1 MSKKHASGA
10 PVLLVYVVTML
21 VCLVVFGSAA
31 VVLLD
36 VFVTQPREE
45 REREQQKNENKGEEI
60 ITEVDYSAFNETVL
74 FVSAE
79 GEKLNGV
86 VMIRTLPDQ
95 ASIKLV
101 PISVKT
107 VAVVGTS
114 TETLAT
120 HFENGGITYLKNAV
134 EDAFNITFDKYIK
147 ISNDGFNRLV
157 EYLGGTSTYVFP
169 QDLYY
174 KDEETGDLTSF
185 SHGQATRTLWGDD
198 IIKIINYPL
207 YEGGDAQTAQI
218 VGEISAS
225 LINSACYTY
234 KDNIISNM
242 QNIFNTIFNNSDTDI
257 TSKGFKEKRE
267 ALEYLVENSSN
278 SSCTYRMPTGEWDQ
292 RGNFNVSEEFGTELK
307 EYFEI
312 VTEE

>member
-21 VCLVVFGSAA
+21 VCLVIFGSAA

-60 ITEVDYSAFNETVL
+60 VTEVDYSAFNETVL

-86 VMIRTLPDQ
+86 IMIRTLPDQ

-134 EDAFNITFDKYIK
+134 EDTFDITFDKYIK
-147 ISNDGFNRLV
+147 ISNDGFTRLI

-174 KDEETGDLTSF
+174 KDEETGALTSF

-207 YEGGDAQTAQI
+207 YEGGDAQAAQI

-225 LINSACYTY
+225 VINSACYTY

-267 ALEYLVENSSN
+267 ALEYLVDNATN

-292 RGNFNVSEEFGTELK
+292 RGNFNASEDFKAELK

-312 VTEE
+312 ATEE

>member
-1 MSKKHASGA
+1 MSKKRASGA
-10 PVLLVYVVTML
+10 PVLFVYVVTML
-21 VCLVVFGSAA
+21 VCLVIFGSAA

-45 REREQQKNENKGEEI
+45 REREQLKAEGSKEEI
-60 ITEVDYSAFNETVL
+60 VDKTDYSEFNETVL

-79 GEKLNGV
+79 GTKLNGAV
-86 VMIRTLPDQ
+86 LIRTLPDQ
-95 ASIKLV
+95 TSIKLI

-114 TETLAT
+114 TETLYT

-134 EDAFNITFDKYIK
+134 EDIFDIKCDKYIK
-147 ISNDGFNRLV
+147 ISNDGFDRLV

-174 KDEETGDLTSF
+174 RDEATGALTNF
-185 SHGQATRTLWGDD
+185 SHGQANRTLWGDD
-198 IIKIINYPL
+198 IIKIISYPL
-207 YEGGDAQTAQI
+207 YDGGDAQAVQV

-234 KDNIISNM
+234 KDNIITNM
-242 QNIFNTIFNNSDTDI
+242 QNIFNAIFNNSDTDI

-267 ALEYLVENSSN
+267 ALEYLVENADTSA
-278 SSCTYRMPTGEWDQ
+278 CTYRMPTGEWDE
-292 RGNFNVSEEFGTELK
+292 RGNFNVSEEFKTELK
-307 EYFEI
+307 EYFELE
-312 VTEE
+312 TEE

>member
-10 PVLLVYVVTML
+10 PVLFVYVVTML
-21 VCLVVFGSAA
+21 VCLVIFGSAA

-45 REREQQKNENKGEEI
+45 REREQQKNQTSQEEVV
-60 ITEVDYSAFNETVL
+60 EQVDYSEFSETVL
-74 FVSAE
+74 FVSAD
-79 GEKLNGV
+79 GVKLNGAV
-86 VMIRTLPDQ
+86 LIRTLPDQ

-134 EDAFNITFDKYIK
+134 EDVFDITCDKYIK

-174 KDEETGDLTSF
+174 KDESTGTLTSF
-185 SHGQATRTLWGDD
+185 SQGQATRTLWGDD
-198 IIKIINYPL
+198 IIKIISYPL
-207 YEGGDAQTAQI
+207 YEGGDAQAAQV
-218 VGEISAS
+218 VGEISVS

-257 TSKGFKEKRE
+257 TSKGFKEKRD
-267 ALEYLVENSSN
+267 ALEYLVENAGTSA
-278 SSCTYRMPTGEWDQ
+278 CTYRMPTGEWDQ
-292 RGNFNVSEEFGTELK
+292 RGNFNVSEDFSTELK
-307 EYFEI
+307 AYFEI
-312 VTEE
+312 EAEE